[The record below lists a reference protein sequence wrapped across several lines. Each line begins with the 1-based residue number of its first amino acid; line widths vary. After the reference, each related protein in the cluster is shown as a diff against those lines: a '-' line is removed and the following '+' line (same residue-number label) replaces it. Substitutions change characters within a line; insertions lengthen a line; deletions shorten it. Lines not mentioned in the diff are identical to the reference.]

1 MSGRPQSSKSG
12 ALTSPSRHQ
21 QTDAEVGKEM
31 LYTTNEDVPGIIGQL
46 GQILGTNKIN
56 IANFT
61 LGRSEI
67 GGEAIA
73 LLYLDG
79 PITSDA
85 VNQLKDTGMFKQVK
99 PLAFDITK

>member
-1 MSGRPQSSKSG
+1 MCC
-12 ALTSPSRHQ
+12 A
-21 QTDAEVGKEM
+21 
-31 LYTTNEDVPGIIGQL
+31 TNEDVPGIIGQL
-46 GQILGTNKIN
+46 GQILGTNRIN

-85 VNQLKDTGMFKQVK
+85 VNQLEDTGMFKQVK

>member
-1 MSGRPQSSKSG
+1 M
-12 ALTSPSRHQ
+12 
-21 QTDAEVGKEM
+21 DAEVGKDM

-46 GQILGTNKIN
+46 GQILGTNRIN

-85 VNQLKDTGMFKQVK
+85 VNQLEDTGMFKQVK

>member
-1 MSGRPQSSKSG
+1 M
-12 ALTSPSRHQ
+12 
-21 QTDAEVGKEM
+21 DAEVGKDM

-46 GQILGTNKIN
+46 GQILGTNRIN

-99 PLAFDITK
+99 PLAFDIAK

>member
-1 MSGRPQSSKSG
+1 M
-12 ALTSPSRHQ
+12 
-21 QTDAEVGKEM
+21 GKFWE
-31 LYTTNEDVPGIIGQL
+31 
-46 GQILGTNKIN
+46 QIRIN

>member
-1 MSGRPQSSKSG
+1 MCIRDS
-12 ALTSPSRHQ
+12 L
-21 QTDAEVGKEM
+21 DAEVGKHM

-46 GQILGTNKIN
+46 GQILGSNDTN

-61 LGRSEI
+61 LGRAEI

-79 PITSDA
+79 PITADA

-99 PLAFDITK
+99 PLAFEITK

>member
-1 MSGRPQSSKSG
+1 MPIWLKDRSAELARP
-12 ALTSPSRHQ
+12 
-21 QTDAEVGKEM
+21 DA
-31 LYTTNEDVPGIIGQL
+31 
-46 GQILGTNKIN
+46 
-56 IANFT
+56 

-85 VNQLKDTGMFKQVK
+85 VNQLKGTGMFKQVK